1 MGKVTRKDFFRF
13 VLLRMGRKM
22 GSRESWEEKWLVRG
36 IWKRVTWE
44 GVGMCGEG
52 KWEKDFPPCLYI

>member
-1 MGKVTRKDFFRF
+1 MWKFTNLERVNLGEAYLGKVTRKDFFRF

-36 IWKRVTWE
+36 I
-44 GVGMCGEG
+44 
-52 KWEKDFPPCLYI
+52 